1 MTAATVTAP
10 RPAGAR
16 RRIGPLDGLRH
27 TRTLAWRTIVRTK
40 ENPAELGELAA
51 QPIIFTLL
59 FTYVFGAAI
68 SGDRGSYLQ
77 FMIPGMMVMTMLSTT
92 LQVGQGLNTDLN
104 TGVFDRLRSL
114 PIARWAPLAGRILAD
129 QTKQVWGIV
138 LVLIVGMILGY
149 RPGNGF
155 LGFLGAALLML
166 VFALALSWVAVLIG
180 VTSPDAERVQ
190 MFGMVVVLPISFI
203 SGVFA
208 PTATMPGIFQVFA
221 DINPVGNL
229 LEASRGLANGG
240 PVAESLTW
248 TLAWCAILVII
259 FAPLAVRALNKR
271 V

>member
-10 RPAGAR
+10 AASRTR
-16 RRIGPLDGLRH
+16 KVGLIQGLGQ
-27 TRTLAWRTIVRTK
+27 TKTLAWRTIARIK
-40 ENPAELGELAA
+40 ENPGELGELAF

-68 SGDRGSYLQ
+68 SGDRSAYLQ

-92 LQVGQGLNTDLN
+92 LQVGQGLNTDLSK
-104 TGVFDRLRSL
+104 GVFDRFRSL

-129 QTKQVWGIV
+129 QTKQIWGIV
-138 LVLIVGMILGY
+138 LVLLVGLILGF

-155 LGFLGAALLML
+155 LGFLGAAALML
-166 VFALALSWVAVLIG
+166 VFAAAFSWVAVLIG

-208 PTATMPGIFQVFA
+208 PTETMPGVFRVFA

-240 PVAESLTW
+240 PVAEPLTW
-248 TLAWCAILVII
+248 TLAWCAALVII
-259 FAPLAVRALNKR
+259 FAPLSIRALNKR

>member
-10 RPAGAR
+10 GTIGVR
-16 RRIGPLDGLRH
+16 RVSPLEGLRQ
-27 TRTLAWRTIVRTK
+27 TSSLAWRTIVRIKQDPT
-40 ENPAELGELAA
+40 ELGELAF

-68 SGDRGSYLQ
+68 SGDRDAYLQ

-92 LQVGQGLNTDLN
+92 LQVGQGLNTDLAK
-104 TGVFDRLRSL
+104 GVFDRLRSL

-129 QTKQVWGIV
+129 QTKQVWGIL
-138 LVLIVGMILGY
+138 LVLGVAMILGY
-149 RPGNGF
+149 WPGNGF
-155 LGFLGAALLML
+155 VGFLGAALLML
-166 VFALALSWVAVLIG
+166 IFAAAFSWVAVLIG
-180 VTSPDAERVQ
+180 VTAPDAERVQ
-190 MFGMVVVLPISFI
+190 MFGMVVVLPVSFI

-208 PTATMPGIFQVFA
+208 PVETMPGVLRVFA

-240 PVAESLTW
+240 PVAEPLAW
-248 TLAWCAILVII
+248 TFAWCAVLVIV